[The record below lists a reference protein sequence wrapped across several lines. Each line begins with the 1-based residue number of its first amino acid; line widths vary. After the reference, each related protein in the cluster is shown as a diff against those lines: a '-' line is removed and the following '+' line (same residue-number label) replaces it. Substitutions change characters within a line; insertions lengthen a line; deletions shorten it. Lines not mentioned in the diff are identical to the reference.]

1 MLFSTFTALSFVASL
16 SSLPVAISADP
27 WADTYGGFPDPA
39 FAGVA
44 TFAHLDHQ
52 RCLDNPDLAL
62 DLAIIGIPYDSAVTF
77 RPGECPVICKFF
89 ATNECRWLRCAIRS
103 LWSEEW

>member
-1 MLFSTFTALSFVASL
+1 MRLPAFTTFSFLVSL
-16 SSLPVAISADP
+16 SSLPVAIKADP
-27 WADTYGGFPDPA
+27 WTDSYGGFPDPA

-77 RPGECPVICKFF
+77 RPGKFSVQT
-89 ATNECRWLRCAIRS
+89 ALLCN
-103 LWSEEW
+103 